1 MARLRQAAAL
11 DRGHHE
17 AVVTT
22 PCSIAR
28 ELSTEI
34 ILICSSAELALGEL
48 EPDHPAVANL
58 DRIIRSCDEAAERI
72 GQLRRLACSPDDIGD
87 LY

>member
-1 MARLRQAAAL
+1 
-11 DRGHHE
+11 
-17 AVVTT
+17 VVTT

-28 ELSTEI
+28 DLSTDI

-48 EPDHPAVANL
+48 ALDHPAVANL
-58 DRIIRSCDEAAERI
+58 DRIIRSCDEAAARI
-72 GQLRRLACSPDDIGD
+72 GQLCQIACSPDDISD

>member
-1 MARLRQAAAL
+1 M
-11 DRGHHE
+11 
-17 AVVTT
+17 VTT
-22 PCSIAR
+22 PCNIAR
-28 ELSTEI
+28 ELSTDL

-58 DRIIRSCDEAAERI
+58 DRIIRSCDEAAARV
-72 GQLRRLACSPDDIGD
+72 GQLRRLACSPDDLGD

>member
-1 MARLRQAAAL
+1 
-11 DRGHHE
+11 
-17 AVVTT
+17 VITT

-28 ELSTEI
+28 DLSADL

-58 DRIIRSCDEAAERI
+58 DRIIRTGDEAAARVER
-72 GQLRRLACSPDDIGD
+72 LRRLACSPDDIGE

>member
-1 MARLRQAAAL
+1 
-11 DRGHHE
+11 
-17 AVVTT
+17 VVTT

-28 ELSTEI
+28 ELSTDI

-58 DRIIRSCDEAAERI
+58 DRIIRSCDEAAARV
-72 GQLRRLACSPDDIGD
+72 GRLRRLACSPDDLGA